1 MASLRA
7 AMSTTAGTPVKS
19 WRITLLG
26 LNGISD
32 GVISGFHEAIRTT
45 SSSVTRN
52 PSHLRRADSSRIRI
66 ETGISASSQ
75 IPALSRAPMYAKLDF
90 EPSEV
95 SNSESASKGIG
106 SLKSSP
112 MVMRHWFRP

>member
-1 MASLRA
+1 
-7 AMSTTAGTPVKS
+7 MSTTAGTPVKS

-32 GVISGFHEAIRTT
+32 GVISGLHEAIRAT

-52 PSHLRRADSSRIRI
+52 PSHLRSADSSRIRI

-75 IPALSRAPMYAKLDF
+75 IPALSSALMSAKLDF
-90 EPSEV
+90 EPSAV

-112 MVMRHWFRP
+112 LVMRHWPHP